1 MSGFKNE
8 DTDCIESDFLPGEI
22 VTLRCRVA
30 KCKPDG
36 ERNLSLEVDDGSGR
50 SITINSQSSA
60 LKFLEPEAGN
70 RKVETDD

>member
-1 MSGFKNE
+1 MGDNIQAGNAAVFVSGE
-8 DTDCIESDFLPGEI
+8 T
-22 VTLRCRVA
+22 VMLRCRVS
-30 KCKPDG
+30 KYKGTG

-50 SITINSQSSA
+50 SITINSQSPA